1 MRDWGRSSAV
11 QHLPYEVLGSSTGQR
26 GAGKG
31 GGTTAASILSN
42 IELYTTSIQ
51 ICKIKHCSPHTRT
64 GTLNQEGIP
73 QNYEHMAQMAV
84 QNSVKTMD
92 VQ

>member
-11 QHLPYEVLGSSTGQR
+11 QHLPYEV
-26 GAGKG
+26 
-31 GGTTAASILSN
+31 
-42 IELYTTSIQ
+42 YTTSIQ